1 MTDLVNLVSQEMEEA
16 ELHHLIITSVTDSVA
31 GEEVLTSHIPPS
43 ALEDSEIRLIYSLN
57 SLEEIHS
64 RI

>member
-16 ELHHLIITSVTDSVA
+16 ELHHLIITSVMDSVA
-31 GEEVLTSHIPPS
+31 GEEVLTSHILPS

>member
-16 ELHHLIITSVTDSVA
+16 ELHHLIITSVMGSVIE
-31 GEEVLTSHIPPS
+31 EEVLTSHIHPS

-57 SLEEIHS
+57 SLEEIHL